1 MQILLNNEP
10 YELSTGATL
19 EDLLTFLKLEIKNF
33 AVELNREIIPK
44 TRLKQVP
51 LKERDEV
58 LLVSFVGG
66 G

>member
-10 YELSTGATL
+10 YEVATGSTL
-19 EDLLTFLKLEIKNF
+19 NDLLNSLKLELKNF
-33 AVELNREIIPK
+33 AVELNREIVPK
-44 TRLKQVP
+44 TRLNQVS
-51 LKERDEV
+51 LQERDEV